1 MYTNENR
8 KRINILGVCFD
19 RVNMEEAVQ
28 IALRLFD
35 KESKGTIF
43 TPNPEIV
50 MAAYENKQL
59 QENLNQ
65 GSLVIP
71 DGIGVIIGAKLI
83 GRPLKERVAGYDL
96 VQNMF
101 MKLASTERTI
111 YFYGAK
117 PGVAK
122 LAAEKMITKFPG
134 LKIVGTWD
142 GYEKDLNKV
151 IEDINHKKP
160 DFVLVGLGA
169 PRQEQFIATH
179 QELLSAKVFAGV
191 GGSFDVMAGVVK
203 RAPKVFIKLHLEWFY
218 RLITQP
224 TRIGRMMKLPLFL
237 VKMLQEG
244 KKY

>member
-1 MYTNENR
+1 MSTTEKR
-8 KRINILGVCFD
+8 KRINILGVWFD
-19 RVNMEEAVQ
+19 QVNMSEAIQ
-28 IALRLFD
+28 IALGLFD

-50 MAAYENKQL
+50 MAAYENKIL

-65 GSLVIP
+65 GSLVVP

-101 MKLASTERTI
+101 LKMAKTEKTI

-117 PGVAK
+117 PGVAE
-122 LAAEKMITKFPG
+122 LAAQKMKEKYPG
-134 LKIVGTWD
+134 LKIVGFWD
-142 GYEKDLNKV
+142 GYEKEQEKV
-151 IEDINHKKP
+151 IEDINQKKP

-169 PRQEQFIATH
+169 PRQEQFISKY
-179 QELLSAKVFAGV
+179 QESIEAKVFAGV

-203 RAPKVFIKLHLEWFY
+203 RAPKIFIRLHLEWFY

-237 VKMLQEG
+237 LKMLQEG

>member
-1 MYTNENR
+1 MNTAEKR
-8 KRINILGVCFD
+8 KRINILGVLFD
-19 RVNMEEAVQ
+19 QVNMTEAIQ

-50 MAAYENKQL
+50 MAAYENEQL
-59 QENLNQ
+59 KENLNE
-65 GSLVIP
+65 GSLVVP
-71 DGIGVIIGAKLI
+71 DGIGVVIGAKLI

-96 VQNMF
+96 VQNIF
-101 MKLASTERTI
+101 SQIAKTEKTI

-117 PGVAK
+117 PGVAE
-122 LAAEKMITKFPG
+122 LAAQKMQQKYPG
-134 LKIVGTWD
+134 LKIVGCWD
-142 GYEKDLNKV
+142 GYEKEQQKV
-151 IEDINHKKP
+151 IDDINQKKP
-160 DFVLVGLGA
+160 DFLLVGLGA
-169 PRQEQFIATH
+169 PRQEQFISSQKETIEAR
-179 QELLSAKVFAGV
+179 VFAGV

-203 RAPKVFIKLHLEWFY
+203 RAPKLFIRLHLEWFY

-237 VKMLQEG
+237 LKMIREG